1 MEGEHKMISISDFQ
15 DILATAF
22 LDGNMSIAGIV
33 IYAAVLM
40 LLFALTRNTTQTLV
54 ISLPVT
60 LIFSLLGILS
70 NDVMILMIIVT
81 VLGLA
86 FTTRDIWRA

>member
-1 MEGEHKMISISDFQ
+1 MISISDFQ